1 MTQKRIRSLAT
12 EYHLEFLQYSVT
24 YVNRDRPS
32 LLNTEICKSRTFI
45 VMMRVGAGADRAKRN
60 GRGRWVEN
68 GQI

>member
-12 EYHLEFLQYSVT
+12 ECYLEFLQYSVT

-32 LLNTEICKSRTFI
+32 VLNTEICKSRTLI
-45 VMMRVGAGADRAKRN
+45 MMMRVGAGADEVKRN
-60 GRGRWVEN
+60 GGGGWVES